1 MANIQNQIINDLAK
15 IKDILLKH
23 GNTNAIDD
31 LGFYLQTAPT
41 ACSVCKVEPSIAIVI
56 QGRKSMTLDDRQL
69 VYDQTR
75 FLITSLDLPAKMQV
89 IEASEE
95 LPYIGLS
102 LKLDYAIASELLSQI
117 PLSKL
122 ADTDKEPGMVL
133 GQSSPEI
140 VNAFYRLVALLDDP
154 DSIPVMAPLIKKEIY
169 WRVLMSEQG
178 TRLRQIVSTGSHS
191 LKIAKSLDWLKTHF
205 KMPIQIEQLAEQV
218 QMSKS
223 SYHQHFKQITS
234 MSPLQYQK
242 RLRLLEA
249 RRLLISEDLDAAS
262 AAFKV
267 GYESASQFSREYSRL
282 FGMSPKKDIQNQLSS

>member
-1 MANIQNQIINDLAK
+1 
-15 IKDILLKH
+15 
-23 GNTNAIDD
+23 
-31 LGFYLQTAPT
+31 
-41 ACSVCKVEPSIAIVI
+41 
-56 QGRKSMTLDDRQL
+56 
-69 VYDQTR
+69 
-75 FLITSLDLPAKMQV
+75 
-89 IEASEE
+89 
-95 LPYIGLS
+95 
-102 LKLDYAIASELLSQI
+102 
-117 PLSKL
+117 
-122 ADTDKEPGMVL
+122 
-133 GQSSPEI
+133 
-140 VNAFYRLVALLDDP
+140 
-154 DSIPVMAPLIKKEIY
+154 MAPLIKKEIY
-169 WRVLMSEQG
+169 WRVLMSDQG

-282 FGMSPKKDIQNQLSS
+282 FGMSPKKDVQNQLNS